1 MALITWF
8 WYDAEYPCFI
18 MKSLLKEWKSE
29 IVICSGSL
37 LKIEENF
44 DCFYICNNGFF
55 TISLIPKPRFKKRQ
69 PMFNLTP
76 HIIYYLLIT
85 KIKFFHTFFKA
96 IIKRSNRLYYSI
108 ILTEALWFFIKIIP
122 LHTPCFRN
130 SYIVLMPAHKVSF
143 FDTCKFRDL
152 IFVLALDKGNK
163 RNFCEKIQ
171 KYIIH
176 VISTSIPPN
185 FRV

>member
-1 MALITWF
+1 
-8 WYDAEYPCFI
+8 
-18 MKSLLKEWKSE
+18 MKIWDCDLFRKFAVEK
-29 IVICSGSL
+29 
-37 LKIEENF
+37 KKKYF
-44 DCFYICNNGFF
+44 DRFYVRYNGFF
-55 TISLIPKPRFKKRQ
+55 TIPLIPKPRLKKRQ

-85 KIKFFHTFFKA
+85 KIKFFHTFFNA
-96 IIKRSNRLYYSI
+96 IIKRSNRLNYSI
-108 ILTEALWFFIKIIP
+108 ILTGALWFFTKIIP

-152 IFVLALDKGNK
+152 LFLLALDKDNK
-163 RNFCEKIQ
+163 RNFCAKIQ

>member
-1 MALITWF
+1 
-8 WYDAEYPCFI
+8 
-18 MKSLLKEWKSE
+18 
-29 IVICSGSL
+29 
-37 LKIEENF
+37 
-44 DCFYICNNGFF
+44 
-55 TISLIPKPRFKKRQ
+55 
-69 PMFNLTP
+69 MFNLTP

-143 FDTCKFRDL
+143 FDIGLFHDL
-152 IFVLALDKGNK
+152 HFLLTLEEGKKGN
-163 RNFCEKIQ
+163 FCTKF
-171 KYIIH
+171 KKNIIH
-176 VISTSIPPN
+176 VISVSIPLN
-185 FRV
+185 LRV